1 MIEELRALVKIL
13 EEHKLKYCLIGGM
26 AVLLYGGRASTV
38 DFDFYI
44 LFSDENAFFQV
55 LRPHIT
61 QLKKL
66 GDSQYKF
73 KFGSIPVDV
82 LLADPHLGEQVI
94 KRAKKK
100 VFSGAKIRVARVE
113 DLILLKKIAD
123 RAIDRRDIEELEE
136 LYGTALDRR
145 YLNRE
150 WRRLQKLLA

>member
-26 AVLLYGGRASTV
+26 AVLL
-38 DFDFYI
+38 
-44 LFSDENAFFQV
+44 
-55 LRPHIT
+55 
-61 QLKKL
+61 
-66 GDSQYKF
+66 SQYKF

-100 VFSGAKIRVARVE
+100 VLSGARIRVARVE

-136 LYGTALDRR
+136 LYGSALDRR

-150 WRRLQKLLA
+150 WRRLQKLLG